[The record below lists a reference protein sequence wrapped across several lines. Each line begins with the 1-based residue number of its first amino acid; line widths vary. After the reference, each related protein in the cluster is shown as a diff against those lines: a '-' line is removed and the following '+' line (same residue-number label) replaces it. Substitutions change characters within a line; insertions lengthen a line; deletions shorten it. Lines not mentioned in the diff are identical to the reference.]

1 MLNRYK
7 LDHLISERQAVSR
20 FRGRDTGPNGNRSV
34 PVVIL
39 REAGDPITPPPAP
52 KPAGA
57 TAEYEPPPA
66 TIPIHMLPK
75 LVFPGMI
82 WERSLLDHSTHL
94 ALPRV
99 IHQFHADG
107 MNYLVEEAPEGKP
120 IAEAWREPEVTYAQ
134 RFTWVKQVAEGM
146 QKLHSMG
153 AVVFGLSPNSIV
165 ITASGQA
172 MLAHVDEFIPLPLPR
187 NFKPTLTLYHA
198 PEFRAAD
205 FAPDFRSDQFSLG
218 ATLLAIC
225 LGRELKDDDYVGPGL
240 IRPFFDY
247 FPDAPPLLGR
257 LITKLCQLH
266 PDQRFPSHDN
276 KQSDPTGF
284 HELLDTLDRCIRT
297 LDRVTLD
304 IAGWTTTGGV
314 RTGNEDAFAIVQARE
329 SVLEEMDDYALLI
342 LADGMGGMECGEIA
356 SSLAVHAV
364 RESLLHEPPFGPGGS
379 RKTVTPN
386 PQPRATV
393 PGGTEVQ
400 LPSVKPLPVATEMQI
415 PTLKPD
421 TTKAQPAVDPST
433 TEVFPPTKT
442 QRPAIDEPNQGG
454 KWLQQR
460 MMDRESES
468 RDSSSHQRRLMQAI
482 REANQKVFS
491 AARSGFG
498 HQGMGATMEVV
509 VIDVNQAVIGHVGDS
524 RVYHLRDGKM
534 NLITHDQTYVFR
546 EVAEGR
552 MTPEQ
557 AETHPRR
564 SELQQAV
571 GGRVDIFPDFYTQE
585 LLPGDWL
592 VVCSDGLPNAVKQ
605 AHIEAIVT
613 KSSSA
618 SQAARRLVNRANQMN
633 AMDNVSV
640 IVVHVI

>member
-1 MLNRYK
+1 
-7 LDHLISERQAVSR
+7 
-20 FRGRDTGPNGNRSV
+20 
-34 PVVIL
+34 
-39 REAGDPITPPPAP
+39 
-52 KPAGA
+52 
-57 TAEYEPPPA
+57 
-66 TIPIHMLPK
+66 
-75 LVFPGMI
+75 
-82 WERSLLDHSTHL
+82 
-94 ALPRV
+94 
-99 IHQFHADG
+99 
-107 MNYLVEEAPEGKP
+107 
-120 IAEAWREPEVTYAQ
+120 
-134 RFTWVKQVAEGM
+134 
-146 QKLHSMG
+146 
-153 AVVFGLSPNSIV
+153 
-165 ITASGQA
+165 
-172 MLAHVDEFIPLPLPR
+172 
-187 NFKPTLTLYHA
+187 
-198 PEFRAAD
+198 
-205 FAPDFRSDQFSLG
+205 
-218 ATLLAIC
+218 
-225 LGRELKDDDYVGPGL
+225 
-240 IRPFFDY
+240 
-247 FPDAPPLLGR
+247 
-257 LITKLCQLH
+257 
-266 PDQRFPSHDN
+266 
-276 KQSDPTGF
+276 
-284 HELLDTLDRCIRT
+284 
-297 LDRVTLD
+297 
-304 IAGWTTTGGV
+304 
-314 RTGNEDAFAIVQARE
+314 
-329 SVLEEMDDYALLI
+329 
-342 LADGMGGMECGEIA
+342 MECGEIA

-379 RKTVTPN
+379 RKAVTPN
-386 PQPRATV
+386 PPPGAAA
-393 PGGTEVQ
+393 PGGTQVQ

-415 PTLKPD
+415 PALKPD
-421 TTKAQPAVDPST
+421 TTKAQPAIVDPST
-433 TEVFPPTKT
+433 TEVFPPAKG

-460 MMDRESES
+460 LLDRESES

-498 HQGMGATMEVV
+498 QQGMGATMEVV

-534 NLITHDQTYVFR
+534 SLITHDQTYVFR

-585 LLPGDWL
+585 LLAGDWL
-592 VVCSDGLPNAVKQ
+592 VICSDGLPNAVKQ